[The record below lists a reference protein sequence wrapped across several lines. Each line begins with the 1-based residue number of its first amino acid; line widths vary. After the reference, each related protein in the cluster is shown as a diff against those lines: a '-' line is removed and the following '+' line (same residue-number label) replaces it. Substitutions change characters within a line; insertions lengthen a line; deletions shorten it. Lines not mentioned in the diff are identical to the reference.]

1 MTTWKQ
7 TEIQSLKDYYTQ
19 GLPIKKIAEH
29 LGRSQTALSKAIT
42 RFNLLQYKPPQQIRR
57 DYKNFSD
64 NTLGITPIKQ
74 NQKITFIK
82 RFFALETREKWVEFK
97 EVLHFLSQKNIKVS
111 MLHKTNNDGEPLY
124 SLNNKI
130 VVSTQI
136 LLVANRMRVE
146 NADVPFK
153 VKNLSW

>member
-1 MTTWKQ
+1 
-7 TEIQSLKDYYTQ
+7 
-19 GLPIKKIAEH
+19 
-29 LGRSQTALSKAIT
+29 
-42 RFNLLQYKPPQQIRR
+42 
-57 DYKNFSD
+57 
-64 NTLGITPIKQ
+64 
-74 NQKITFIK
+74 
-82 RFFALETREKWVEFK
+82 
-97 EVLHFLSQKNIKVS
+97 